1 MGRLA
6 RIEGLAWGLGVPL
19 AVLYVAAQVHAGVV
33 SRLEVVRLDVLLASG
48 GDEPTHATIPLPDP
62 EGIDFSLWDPKRKR
76 LYRDALE
83 HGDGRATAVLRI
95 PALGVEAPVFE
106 GTGEWVL
113 NRGLGRIEGTAR
125 FGETGN
131 IGVAGHRDGFFRPL
145 KDSALGQR
153 IEVASV
159 SGRQVYE
166 IDEILV
172 VEPEDVY
179 VLEPREAASLTLVT
193 CYPFYYVGSAPRRFI
208 VHASR
213 VADPSTE
220 WRATE

>member
-1 MGRLA
+1 MGRLP
-6 RIEGLAWGLGVPL
+6 RIEGLAWGLGL
-19 AVLYVAAQVHAGVV
+19 ALAALYVAAQVHAAVA
-33 SRLEVVRLDVLLASG
+33 SRLEVTRLGVLLASG
-48 GDEPTHATIPLPDP
+48 GGEPTHATIPLPDP
-62 EGIDFSLWDPKRKR
+62 TDVDFSLWDPKRER
-76 LYRDALE
+76 LYRETLE
-83 HGDGRATAVLRI
+83 QGDGRATAVLRI

-131 IGVAGHRDGFFRPL
+131 IGIAGHRDGFFRPL
-145 KDSALGQR
+145 KDSAPGQR
-153 IEVASV
+153 IEVATA
-159 SGRQVYE
+159 SGRHLYVV
-166 IDEILV
+166 DEILV
-172 VEPEDVY
+172 VAPEDVY
-179 VLEPREAASLTLVT
+179 VLEPRETASLTLVT